1 MTQQTTA
8 NTGVERQSSSRLA
21 TIRRL
26 YFYLIAFI
34 SLVAGL
40 SAAYPLIDVLVPL
53 WLTGETLLDSNAP
66 RFIRT
71 AVARPGG
78 FLIVSAPIFLI
89 HWRYIRGM
97 AAQPGETSAALRKL
111 FVYATLAFTGIV
123 SVRAL
128 YLIIEGSLELLL
140 GNALAEVD
148 LRLGWWLAQ
157 FFHAGMHLALFLFF
171 AQLLR
176 ADGDL
181 GTESGWAGSWRRLFQ
196 MIAGLAGLSLLLAG
210 AADALDFVWRALLE
224 PLISAGLPQVG
235 VGWWERGLAGSL
247 AGVLVGAL
255 IWRLNNLY
263 WDGLMTAQPPEGRM
277 ALRRLYLYVATILS
291 AVFTLIPVALLL
303 RLGTLLLI
311 GAVDFKDIDIGTL
324 TTPLGLLPVG
334 AFAWRWHWMQVS
346 AEALRYG
353 DSRESDLVRRLYYY
367 SVAATGLVLLWIGL
381 VDLLRA
387 LLDFAIF
394 GADSVEKGFL
404 ASQLA
409 NGLSLIAV
417 GAPVWSLHWR
427 TAQRATGQDGE
438 AGRAERTSWP
448 RRVYLYGIALVGALL
463 ILFELAQV
471 VYRLLLWAL
480 GDPNADAFG
489 IQTLDSLVRSGA
501 AAVFWVLHLL
511 AIRSDSQLGDEDE
524 EAHDT
529 VQMAGRDSPSR
540 RAELVGRIESLDT
553 ELSALR
559 AELAELDA
567 PPLEGADGE
576 EEPPPEE

>member
-40 SAAYPLIDVLVPL
+40 SAAYSLIDVLVPL

-140 GNALAEVD
+140 GNTLAEVD

-196 MIAGLAGLSLLLAG
+196 MIAGLAGLSLLL
-210 AADALDFVWRALLE
+210 
-224 PLISAGLPQVG
+224 
-235 VGWWERGLAGSL
+235 
-247 AGVLVGAL
+247 
-255 IWRLNNLY
+255 
-263 WDGLMTAQPPEGRM
+263 
-277 ALRRLYLYVATILS
+277 
-291 AVFTLIPVALLL
+291 
-303 RLGTLLLI
+303 
-311 GAVDFKDIDIGTL
+311 
-324 TTPLGLLPVG
+324 
-334 AFAWRWHWMQVS
+334 
-346 AEALRYG
+346 
-353 DSRESDLVRRLYYY
+353 
-367 SVAATGLVLLWIGL
+367 
-381 VDLLRA
+381 
-387 LLDFAIF
+387 
-394 GADSVEKGFL
+394 
-404 ASQLA
+404 
-409 NGLSLIAV
+409 
-417 GAPVWSLHWR
+417 
-427 TAQRATGQDGE
+427 
-438 AGRAERTSWP
+438 
-448 RRVYLYGIALVGALL
+448 
-463 ILFELAQV
+463 
-471 VYRLLLWAL
+471 
-480 GDPNADAFG
+480 
-489 IQTLDSLVRSGA
+489 
-501 AAVFWVLHLL
+501 
-511 AIRSDSQLGDEDE
+511 
-524 EAHDT
+524 
-529 VQMAGRDSPSR
+529 SR
-540 RAELVGRIESLDT
+540 RG
-553 ELSALR
+553 
-559 AELAELDA
+559 
-567 PPLEGADGE
+567 
-576 EEPPPEE
+576 